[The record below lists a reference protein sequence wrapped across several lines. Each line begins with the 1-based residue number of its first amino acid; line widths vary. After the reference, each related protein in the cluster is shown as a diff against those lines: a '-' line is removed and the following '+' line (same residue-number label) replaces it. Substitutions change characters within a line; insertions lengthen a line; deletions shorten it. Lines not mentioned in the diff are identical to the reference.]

1 MGTTAIDAAVAT
13 RSPRT
18 AGLRSWPAFLVRGVW
33 RILILPALIIGGP
46 IPAALL
52 LTHAN
57 ERGFFDF
64 KGGLWQA
71 GVAILHGAD
80 PYRAAYLAHQAA
92 VMHAGGIAVGES
104 VNHVFSVPLYPAF
117 ANVAVIPLSLLPYWW
132 AAAVY
137 TVLSCVA
144 MWLALRLLGVRDWR
158 CHAAWLISMPFLWG
172 AALGAIGPFLVLGIA
187 AMWRWRDR
195 VVTPALALAAIVALK
210 IFPWTL
216 GVWLL
221 STRRYAAAALAVVA
235 GFVLTFG
242 AWALIGFHGLAQY
255 PQMLSNATYIQ
266 EGRADSVA
274 TVALVFGA
282 SARLAQAIA
291 LLAGVALLT
300 LAWRLRGRPD
310 GDRTAFGLAII
321 ACLLATP
328 IVWAHY
334 MILLF
339 VPIALLSPR
348 FSRLWLGPLIT
359 PTLITFS
366 YAVIPLSHRIQPA
379 APDALNP
386 ALGYLALEAWLA
398 VRLCTTRE
406 QRAAVLTAARARLP
420 RRPRSTIAL
429 TID

>member
-1 MGTTAIDAAVAT
+1 MGTTAIDAGGC
-13 RSPRT
+13 SPSLTSR
-18 AGLRSWPAFLVRGVW
+18 RSWPAFLGWGLW
-33 RILILPALIIGGP
+33 RMLILPALVLAGP
-46 IPAALL
+46 ISVALM
-52 LTHAN
+52 LTHPK
-57 ERGFFDF
+57 ERDFFDF

-104 VNHVFSVPLYPAF
+104 ANHVFSVPIYPAF
-117 ANVAVIPLSLLPYWW
+117 ANLAVVPLSLLPYWW

-137 TVLSCVA
+137 TVLSLVA
-144 MWLALRLLGVRDWR
+144 MWLALRLLGVREWR
-158 CHAAWLISMPFLWG
+158 CHAAWLVSLPFLFG

-195 VVTPALALAAIVALK
+195 VVAPALALAAIVALK

-221 STRRYAAAALAVVA
+221 ATRRYRAGALAVLA
-235 GFVLTFG
+235 GLVLTFG
-242 AWALIGFHGLAQY
+242 AWAVIGFHGLTEY

-282 SARLAQAIA
+282 SARLAQGIA
-291 LLAGVALLT
+291 LLTGIAMLAVA
-300 LAWRLRGRPD
+300 WSVRGRPD
-310 GDRTAFGLAII
+310 GDRTAFGLAVI

-334 MILLF
+334 MVLLF

-348 FSRLWLGPLIT
+348 YSRLWLAPVITPSLIT
-359 PTLITFS
+359 LS
-366 YAVIPLSHRIQPA
+366 YALVPLSHRIQPA
-379 APDALNP
+379 APDALNS

-398 VRLCTTRE
+398 VRLTTTPQR
-406 QRAAVLTAARARLP
+406 RAALLAATRARL
-420 RRPRSTIAL
+420 RRGPRSPIAL
-429 TID
+429 AVD

>member
-1 MGTTAIDAAVAT
+1 MSATVIDAAVET
-13 RSPRT
+13 SPRT
-18 AGLRSWPAFLVRGVW
+18 AGSRSRPAFLVWGVW
-33 RILILPALIIGGP
+33 RMLILPALGLGGP
-46 IPAALL
+46 ISVALM
-52 LTHAN
+52 LTHPN
-57 ERGFFDF
+57 ERDFFDF

-92 VMHAGGIAVGES
+92 IMHSGGIAVGES
-104 VNHVFSVPLYPAF
+104 ANHVFSVPIYPAF
-117 ANVAVIPLSLLPYWW
+117 ANLAVVPLSLLPYWW

-137 TVLSCVA
+137 TVLSVVA
-144 MWLALRLLGVRDWR
+144 MWLALRLLGVRDRR
-158 CHAAWLISMPFLWG
+158 CHAAWLVSLPFLFG

-195 VVTPALALAAIVALK
+195 VAEPAIALAAIVAVK

-221 STRRYAAAALAVVA
+221 STRRYRAAGVALLA
-235 GFVLTFG
+235 GLLLTFG
-242 AWALIGFHGLAQY
+242 AWAAIGFHGLTQY

-282 SARLAQAIA
+282 SARLAQGIA
-291 LLAGVALLT
+291 LLTGIGLLAV
-300 LAWRLRGRPD
+300 AWRTRGRPN
-310 GDRTAFGLAII
+310 GDRTAFGLAVI

-334 MILLF
+334 MVLLF

-348 FSRLWLGPLIT
+348 YSRLWLAPVIAPSLIT
-359 PTLITFS
+359 LS
-366 YAVIPLSHRIQPA
+366 YALIPLSDRIQPA
-379 APDALNP
+379 APNALNP
-386 ALGYLALEAWLA
+386 AVGYLALEAWLA
-398 VRLCTTRE
+398 VRLTTTPQR
-406 QRAAVLTAARARLP
+406 RAAILTATRARLW
-420 RRPRSTIAL
+420 RGPRSTIAL
-429 TID
+429 TVD